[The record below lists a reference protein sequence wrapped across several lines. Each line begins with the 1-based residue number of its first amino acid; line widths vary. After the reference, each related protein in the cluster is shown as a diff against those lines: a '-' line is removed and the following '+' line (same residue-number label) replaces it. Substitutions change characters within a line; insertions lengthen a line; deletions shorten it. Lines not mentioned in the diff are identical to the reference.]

1 MEKVSQALPCFHLME
16 VQRKLREKLGFS
28 IQFSPEKS
36 FAMVYHPRWIERA
49 RPASW
54 RDRQLCACRDRSDGN
69 YCEYDGLMTQQI
81 HQRTL
86 YVRHQTNSD
95 GVGL

>member
-36 FAMVYHPRWIERA
+36 FAMVYHPAGSSA
-49 RPASW
+49 RDLRVGGIGNCAHVET
-54 RDRQLCACRDRSDGN
+54 DRMETIVSMMG
-69 YCEYDGLMTQQI
+69 
-81 HQRTL
+81 
-86 YVRHQTNSD
+86 S
-95 GVGL
+95 